1 MKSMRSRSKTLSRVE
16 AWILA
21 LALLVL
27 VAPRTLEPADPD
39 AVAKSVGDKVYCL
52 CGCVTTLNHCPH
64 PEAECSVQRDM
75 HSLIR
80 KDLAEG
86 KNENLILGDFVLRY
100 GAQVLASPPAKGFDL
115 TVWVL
120 PGFGASVGLVIVV
133 LLVRRF
139 RKPKG
144 SPPPPETLD
153 PKLLAAVE
161 EEMKKVVG

>member
-1 MKSMRSRSKTLSRVE
+1 MLLAPMLARS
-16 AWILA
+16 
-21 LALLVL
+21 
-27 VAPRTLEPADPD
+27 ADPD

-75 HSLIR
+75 HKLIR

-86 KNENLILGDFVLRY
+86 KSENLILGDFVLRY

-120 PGFGASVGLVIVV
+120 PGFGAIVGLVIVV

-144 SPPPPETLD
+144 NPPPPETLD

-161 EEMKKVVG
+161 EEMRKVVG

>member
-1 MKSMRSRSKTLSRVE
+1 MRSKSKTLSRVE

-21 LALLVL
+21 SALLALLSPR
-27 VAPRTLEPADPD
+27 VAWPVDPD

-64 PEAECSVQRDM
+64 PEAECSIQRDM
-75 HSLIR
+75 HKLIR

-86 KNENLILGDFVLRY
+86 KSENLILGDFVLRY

-120 PGFGASVGLVIVV
+120 PGFGAIVGLVIVV
-133 LLVRRF
+133 LLIRRF
-139 RKPKG
+139 RKPKENP
-144 SPPPPETLD
+144 SPPETVD